1 MITDWQRPVM
11 DQRGTRRRTVL
22 AAVGSIIA
30 LAGCQGSDDDPTP
43 TQTQPTAD
51 QTPTTTPTEG
61 ETSTPENG
69 DGTPTPDGE
78 GPAQSVTEGTVED
91 LRTATS
97 GMPSYENMVEPN
109 EPGWTVI
116 RANFEK
122 VEGVAAYEPIQEFD
136 PTQARG
142 GGTVFPAV
150 SDVAEEL
157 PTAAGIGSTVILG
170 LLTGAYPF
178 LPNLD
183 VPWQGRDAAN
193 RESVMQLEQVTLT
206 NVAIQFEGQ
215 VDREG
220 LAALDSV
227 SQQGETGGFT
237 VFTTQSNSGSDQY
250 FAADDQRLLI
260 AASGVDSETSGPGP
274 IEGAITALQS
284 SGGFPEDV
292 AWLLEHCG
300 DGAFVYGGAADK
312 TDGSEGLLT
321 EFSDADEETISA
333 FQELI
338 GPATA
343 MLHAAEGHED
353 GRVTRSG
360 LVFESADAVPD
371 ADELASVL
379 VPSAPEPTVVVDGK
393 RVMVEG
399 IR

>member
-1 MITDWQRPVM
+1 MTTDWQRPVM
-11 DQRGTRRRTVL
+11 DQRGRRRRTVL

-30 LAGCQGSDDDPTP
+30 LAGCQGSDDDPT
-43 TQTQPTAD
+43 QTQPTAD

-61 ETSTPENG
+61 ETSTPEDG
-69 DGTPTPDGE
+69 DGTPTSDGE
-78 GPAQSVTEGTVED
+78 APAQSVTEGTVED
-91 LRTATS
+91 LRTATP
-97 GMPSYENMVEPN
+97 GMPPYENMVEPN

-122 VEGVAAYEPIQEFD
+122 VAGVAAYEPIQEFD
-136 PTQARG
+136 PTEARG

-157 PTAAGIGSTVILG
+157 PTAAGISSTVILG

-178 LPNLD
+178 LPTID

-193 RESVMQLEQVTLT
+193 QESVMQLEQVTLT
-206 NVAIQFEGQ
+206 NVAIQLEGQ

-237 VFTTQSNSGSDQY
+237 MFTTQSNSGSDQY

-260 AASGVDSETSGPGP
+260 AANGVDSDSSGPGP
-274 IEGAITALQS
+274 IEDAITALQS
-284 SGGFPEDV
+284 SGGFLEDV

-300 DGAFVYGGAADK
+300 DGAFVYGGAADE

-333 FQELI
+333 LQELI

>member
-11 DQRGTRRRTVL
+11 DQRGRRRRTVL

-30 LAGCQGSDDDPTP
+30 LAGCQGIDDDPTP

-91 LRTATS
+91 LRTATP
-97 GMPSYENMVEPN
+97 GMPPYENMVEPN

-122 VEGVAAYEPIQEFD
+122 VAGVAAYEPIQEFD
-136 PTQARG
+136 PTEARG

-157 PTAAGIGSTVILG
+157 PTAAGISSTVILG

-178 LPNLD
+178 LPTID

-193 RESVMQLEQVTLT
+193 QESVMQLEQVTLT
-206 NVAIQFEGQ
+206 NVAIQLEGQ

-237 VFTTQSNSGSDQY
+237 IFTTQSSSGSEQY

-260 AASGVDSETSGPGP
+260 AANGVDSDSSGPEP
-274 IEGAITALQS
+274 IEDAITALQS
-284 SGGFPEDV
+284 SGGFPEDI

-300 DGAFVYGGAADK
+300 DGAFVYGGAADE

-333 FQELI
+333 LQELI

-343 MLHAAEGHED
+343 WLHAAEGHED
-353 GRVTRSG
+353 SRVTRSG

-379 VPSAPEPTVVVDGK
+379 VPSAPEPTVVVDGR

>member
-1 MITDWQRPVM
+1 M
-11 DQRGTRRRTVL
+11 DQRGRRRRTVL

-30 LAGCQGSDDDPTP
+30 LAGCPVARRVDSK
-43 TQTQPTAD
+43 
-51 QTPTTTPTEG
+51 TPTTTPTEG
-61 ETSTPENG
+61 ETSTPEDG
-69 DGTPTPDGE
+69 DGTPTSDGE
-78 GPAQSVTEGTVED
+78 APAQSVTEGTVED
-91 LRTATS
+91 LRTATP
-97 GMPSYENMVEPN
+97 GMPPYENMVEPN

-122 VEGVAAYEPIQEFD
+122 VAGVAAYEPIQEFD
-136 PTQARG
+136 PTEARG

-157 PTAAGIGSTVILG
+157 PTAAGISSTVILG

-178 LPNLD
+178 LPTID

-206 NVAIQFEGQ
+206 NVAIQLEGQ

-227 SQQGETGGFT
+227 NQQGETGGFT
-237 VFTTQSNSGSDQY
+237 MFTTQSNSGSDQY

-260 AASGVDSETSGPGP
+260 AASGVDSDSSGPEP
-274 IEGAITALQS
+274 IEDAITALQS

-300 DGAFVYGGAADK
+300 DGAFVYGGAADE

-333 FQELI
+333 LQELI

-343 MLHAAEGHED
+343 WLHAAEGHED

>member
-1 MITDWQRPVM
+1 MTTDWQRPVM
-11 DQRGTRRRTVL
+11 DQRGRRRRTVL

-43 TQTQPTAD
+43 TSTQPTAD

-61 ETSTPENG
+61 ETSTPEDG
-69 DGTPTPDGE
+69 DGTPTSDGE
-78 GPAQSVTEGTVED
+78 APAQSVTEGTVED

-97 GMPSYENMVEPN
+97 GMPPYENMVEPN

-122 VEGVAAYEPIQEFD
+122 VAGVAAYEPIQEFD
-136 PTQARG
+136 PTEARG

-157 PTAAGIGSTVILG
+157 PTAAGISSTVILG

-178 LPNLD
+178 LPTID

-193 RESVMQLEQVTLT
+193 QESVMQLEQVTLT
-206 NVAIQFEGQ
+206 NVAIQLEGQ

-237 VFTTQSNSGSDQY
+237 IFTTQSSSGSEQY

-260 AASGVDSETSGPGP
+260 AANGVDSETSGPEP
-274 IEGAITALQS
+274 IEDAITALQS

-300 DGAFVYGGAADK
+300 DGAFVYGGAADE

-333 FQELI
+333 LQELI

-343 MLHAAEGHED
+343 WLHAAEGHED
-353 GRVTRSG
+353 SRVTRSG